1 MILPMLA
8 STLSELSFE
17 VPFGA
22 LNKNMRR
29 MRVIVNKDVAYDA
42 YLRQTAPTKAGGRW
56 YSTNL
61 FPIIPLTH
69 STKSFLIK

>member
-17 VPFGA
+17 VPFGT

-42 YLRQTAPTKAGGRW
+42 YLRQTAPMKAGGRW
-56 YSTNL
+56 
-61 FPIIPLTH
+61 
-69 STKSFLIK
+69 